1 MANFLKGTQNGRF
14 WPKCRG
20 GTLCKNLEIGHF
32 FGRTLK
38 GFKIVNTSRMDAEF
52 ILVFTDAK
60 ISVKPL
66 AFWPK
71 WPIFMAQ
78 LCKARKIGKTYRI
91 LVKMVLLDAKFIL
104 LFIDTKTS
112 KNKSLLA
119 EKLHLCDEYP
129 KCLFLIKNVDRLP

>member
-14 WPKCRG
+14 WPKCKG

-32 FGRTLK
+32 FGHTLK
-38 GFKIVNTSRMDAEF
+38 GYIIVNTSRMDAEF

-60 ISVKPL
+60 ICMKPL

-78 LCKARKIGKTYRI
+78 LCKARKIGNTYRF
-91 LVKMVLLDAKFIL
+91 LVKMVLLDAEFLL

-119 EKLHLCDEYP
+119 EKSHLCGEYP
-129 KCLFLIKNVDRLP
+129 KCLFLIKNVGRLP